1 MGAKKALLL
10 GVENK
15 FCRIITILRTKI
27 FHYAFSKSI
36 AQ

>member
-1 MGAKKALLL
+1 MKKALLL
-10 GVENK
+10 GVKNK
-15 FCRIITILRTKI
+15 FRQILTILHTKI